1 MNIIIFTSTCLNTS
15 SGSIATTLNILNNLP
30 EEYKA
35 NIVLA
40 DSFVTDD
47 KRSNV
52 QNPELVREII
62 NHPNSLSVS
71 DLKDLSIDSLK
82 KLGKCAII
90 AIYNFLGEDGIL
102 PALCALGGI
111 KILSTPFSSSAL
123 CFDKNWT
130 KQIMTSSGIR
140 VPKGMVL
147 DLRNHKNLE
156 TLESF
161 FKECNNKIIMK
172 PVTCGASRGCTVCTE
187 IEHLSKGIDM
197 VSNFSD
203 QVLCEE
209 FIQGREYTI
218 GFIKNQNGLRI
229 LPPVEII
236 TNRSFFDYKAKYD
249 DVETKEICPAMTLE
263 NDKLKEVHNIINT
276 IIKVFKIESHARV
289 DFIVSNEKIYVLE
302 INTFPGLME
311 NSLFPKELKAAGI
324 SMTEFISNSFS
335 N

>member
-1 MNIIIFTSTCLNTS
+1 MNIIIFTSTCLKTS

-30 EEYKA
+30 EDYKA

-40 DSFVTDD
+40 DSLVTDD
-47 KRSNV
+47 KKSKV
-52 QNPELVREII
+52 QNLELVREII
-62 NHPNSLSVS
+62 NHPKTLSVS

-82 KLGKCAII
+82 KLGNNAII

-130 KQIMTSSGIR
+130 KQIMTSSGIW

-147 DLRNHKNLE
+147 DLSNQENLE
-156 TLESF
+156 TLEAF
-161 FKECNNKIIMK
+161 FNECNNKIIMK
-172 PVTCGASRGCTVCTE
+172 PVTCGASRGCTVCTSVE
-187 IEHLSKGIDM
+187 QIREGIDK
-197 VSNFSD
+197 VTEFSD

-236 TNRSFFDYKAKYD
+236 TNRSFFDHKAKYD
-249 DVETKEICPAMTLE
+249 DVETQEICPALTLE

-276 IIKVFKIESHARV
+276 IVKVFKIESHARV
-289 DFIVSNEKIYVLE
+289 DFIVSNKKIYVLE

-324 SMTEFISNSFS
+324 SMAEFISSSFS
-335 N
+335 S

>member
-1 MNIIIFTSTCLNTS
+1 MKIIIFTSTCLNTS
-15 SGSIATTLNILNNLP
+15 SGSIATTLNLLNNLP
-30 EEYKA
+30 EDYKA
-35 NIVLA
+35 NIVLV
-40 DSFVTDD
+40 DSLVTDD
-47 KRSNV
+47 KKSNL
-52 QNPELVREII
+52 QNPELIREII
-62 NHPNSLSVS
+62 NHPKTLSLK

-82 KLGKCAII
+82 KLGNNAII
-90 AIYNFLGEDGIL
+90 SIYNFLGEDGIL

-130 KQIMTSSGIR
+130 KQMMASSGIR

-147 DLRNHKNLE
+147 DLSNQKKLE

-161 FKECNNKIIMK
+161 FKECNKKIIIK
-172 PVTCGASRGCTVCTE
+172 PVTCGASRGCTVCTK
-187 IEHLSKGIDM
+187 IEDLPGGIDN
-197 VSNFSD
+197 VSYFSD

-218 GFIKNQNGLRI
+218 GFIKNKNELRI

-236 TNRSFFDYKAKYD
+236 TKRDFFDYKAKYD
-249 DVETKEICPAMTLE
+249 DADTQEICPALTLSADVLE
-263 NDKLKEVHNIINT
+263 KVHD
-276 IIKVFKIESHARV
+276 IIKTIVRIFKIESHARV
-289 DFIVSNEKIYVLE
+289 DFIVSHEKIYVLE

-324 SMTEFISNSFS
+324 SMAEFISNSFS
-335 N
+335 S